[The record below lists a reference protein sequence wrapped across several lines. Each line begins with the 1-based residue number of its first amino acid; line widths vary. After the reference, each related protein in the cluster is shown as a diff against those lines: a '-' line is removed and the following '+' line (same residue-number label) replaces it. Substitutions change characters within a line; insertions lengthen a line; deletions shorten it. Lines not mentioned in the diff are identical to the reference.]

1 MLYELDLNI
10 FYIIAKIANVVPVTL
25 YSRVSM
31 YVEIVV
37 VEIVRNIIIV
47 SKSTN
52 LIFIFS

>member
-1 MLYELDLNI
+1 MLCELDLNI
-10 FYIIAKIANVVPVTL
+10 FNIIANIANVVPVTL

-31 YVEIVV
+31 NVEMLFS
-37 VEIVRNIIIV
+37 IVRNIIIV